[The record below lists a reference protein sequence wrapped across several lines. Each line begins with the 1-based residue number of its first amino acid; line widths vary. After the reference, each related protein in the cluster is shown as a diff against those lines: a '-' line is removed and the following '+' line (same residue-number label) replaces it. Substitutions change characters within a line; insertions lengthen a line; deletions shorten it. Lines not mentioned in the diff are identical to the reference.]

1 MVGSRKI
8 IVAVGGILM
17 VAVSCLGM
25 RGMYGNFGWPGV
37 FGLAL
42 MIAIMVVL
50 GYVSDYRKK
59 SVPEKSGSV
68 PENE

>member
-1 MVGSRKI
+1 MAGNRRV
-8 IVAVGGILM
+8 VVILGVVLI

-25 RGMYGNFGWPGV
+25 RGMYANFGWPGV

-42 MIAIMVVL
+42 MIAIMIGF

-59 SVPEKSGSV
+59 AIPEKSGSV